1 MNPEHELRHTEIVD
15 NLARIAYEAI
25 NALDAAKGHVTPLWE
40 DLPLQVKM
48 DYHKQVHRVLRMR
61 GQEVAQIHADTVD
74 EMEGEGWVHGY
85 QHNDEAKTSHMIT
98 TFDRLPLVDKQRLCV
113 FTAVVRAIY
122 AQ

>member
-1 MNPEHELRHTEIVD
+1 MTDHELAHTEIVD

-25 NALDAAKGHVTPLWE
+25 NALDVAKGHVTPLWD

-48 DYHKQVHRVLRMR
+48 DYHKQVQRVLRMR
-61 GQEVAQIHADTVD
+61 GAEISMIHDDSVA

-85 QHNDEAKTSHMIT
+85 QHNEEAKTSHMIT
-98 TFDRLPLVDKQRLCV
+98 TYDRLPLVDRQRLCV

>member
-1 MNPEHELRHTEIVD
+1 MTDHELAHTEIVD

-25 NALDAAKGHVTPLWE
+25 NAMDVAKGHVTPLWD

-48 DYHKQVHRVLRMR
+48 DYHKQVQRVLRMR
-61 GQEVAQIHADTVD
+61 GAEISMIHDDSVA

-85 QHNDEAKTSHMIT
+85 QHNEEAKTSHMIT
-98 TFDRLPLVDKQRLCV
+98 TYDRLPLVDRQRLCV